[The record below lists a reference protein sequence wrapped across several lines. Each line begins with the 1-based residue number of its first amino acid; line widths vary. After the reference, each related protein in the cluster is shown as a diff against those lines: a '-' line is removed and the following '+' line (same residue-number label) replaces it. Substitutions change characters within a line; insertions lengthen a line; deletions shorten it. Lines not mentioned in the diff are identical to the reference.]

1 MYVSQNSSYNITVL
15 ITRTKTCSSTKIVAH
30 QDINDVL
37 AQLHFFVMNEVRTCA
52 REIELCKLI
61 ARKF

>member
-1 MYVSQNSSYNITVL
+1 MYVLQNSSYNITVL
-15 ITRTKTCSSTKIVAH
+15 ITKTKTYSSTKIVAH

-52 REIELCKLI
+52 REIKLSKLI